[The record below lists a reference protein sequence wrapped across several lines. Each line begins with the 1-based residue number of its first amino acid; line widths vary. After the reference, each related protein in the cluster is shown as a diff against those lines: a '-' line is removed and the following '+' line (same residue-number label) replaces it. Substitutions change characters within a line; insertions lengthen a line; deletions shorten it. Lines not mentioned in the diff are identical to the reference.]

1 MELADE
7 IRKVEYY
14 SVMVPHKPGEAAKM
28 LNALKDGGV
37 NFTGLWGY
45 PAGKRQA
52 QFDLVPEDAGV
63 FKKAA
68 KTAGLEVGSKQTGF
82 YVNGEDR
89 PGAVAEALAKL
100 GATGI
105 NVRAVQAVCGGG
117 GRYGAFIEVEP
128 EDAAKANRALSK

>member
-1 MELADE
+1 
-7 IRKVEYY
+7 
-14 SVMVPHKPGEAAKM
+14 
-28 LNALKDGGV
+28 
-37 NFTGLWGY
+37 
-45 PAGKRQA
+45 
-52 QFDLVPEDAGV
+52 V